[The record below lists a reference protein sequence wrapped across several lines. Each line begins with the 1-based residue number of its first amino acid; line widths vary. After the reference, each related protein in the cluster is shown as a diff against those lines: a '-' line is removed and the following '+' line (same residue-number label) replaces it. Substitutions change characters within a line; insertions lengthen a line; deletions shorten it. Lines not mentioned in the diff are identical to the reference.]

1 MLKADK
7 IYRQSIKI
15 SSVCTRQ
22 KVIFLS
28 FRKKEKMRSQMYQV
42 KHRQRIINFIILKQQ
57 AKLYLGVNL
66 KLNIKAKTI
75 NGPSDTVQHE
85 REERRMDHE
94 VRLIDGLSSVSPS
107 RFFFFLFNRQNANVD
122 CRAPGKKQ
130 EVQFHYTGSIQRVTF
145 TLKVFHPQMSKN
157 GSLNTCSFLSSHC
170 IHNKQNFSG
179 IYCPFHIFQFIHH
192 CFVYL
197 VKGII
202 YDKYHPR
209 SVFKKCFPS
218 GKYQESGNH
227 LKNI

>member
-107 RFFFFLFNRQNANVD
+107 RYFFF
-122 CRAPGKKQ
+122 
-130 EVQFHYTGSIQRVTF
+130 
-145 TLKVFHPQMSKN
+145 
-157 GSLNTCSFLSSHC
+157 
-170 IHNKQNFSG
+170 
-179 IYCPFHIFQFIHH
+179 PF
-192 CFVYL
+192 
-197 VKGII
+197 
-202 YDKYHPR
+202 
-209 SVFKKCFPS
+209 
-218 GKYQESGNH
+218 
-227 LKNI
+227 